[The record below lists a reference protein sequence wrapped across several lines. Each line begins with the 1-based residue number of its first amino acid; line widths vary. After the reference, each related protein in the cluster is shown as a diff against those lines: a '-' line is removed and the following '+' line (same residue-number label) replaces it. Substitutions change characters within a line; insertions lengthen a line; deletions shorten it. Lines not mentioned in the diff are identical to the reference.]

1 MALRLQACP
10 QRVCL
15 TCRNQRLYVSL
26 VRTVDLRPPT
36 ILSTT
41 VQPGFTTLNLTV
53 TLSEPGSLAGLMYD
67 ADDVAN
73 VTLTVPA
80 SGTWPPSLQVG
91 NQPISDFG
99 VLHMAATVPAPVP
112 CQPMIMF

>member
-1 MALRLQACP
+1 MSNTLVGKLHRWPETARTVCP
-10 QRVCL
+10 QCL
-15 TCRNQRLYVSL
+15 YLARRNQRLYVSL

-41 VQPGFTTLNLTV
+41 VQPGFTSLNLTV

-73 VTLTVPA
+73 VTLAVPP
-80 SGTWPPSLQVG
+80 SGTWPPSLQVR
-91 NQPISDFG
+91 NQPA
-99 VLHMAATVPAPVP
+99 L
-112 CQPMIMF
+112 